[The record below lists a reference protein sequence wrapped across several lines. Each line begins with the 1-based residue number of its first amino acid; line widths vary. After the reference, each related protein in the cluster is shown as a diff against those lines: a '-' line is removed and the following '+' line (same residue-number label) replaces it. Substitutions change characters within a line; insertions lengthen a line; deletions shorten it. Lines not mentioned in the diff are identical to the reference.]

1 MAKPLHGRFFHGTEK
16 DADGNVIAGPRSW
29 EWVRSGYMTK
39 STEAYI
45 FAAQEQALTT
55 NAMRGKVFREVDE
68 NGDRVSAMCR
78 VCGEKTETVSHI
90 VGGCKV
96 LMGGPGTKRHDRVG
110 TRVHWELLRKY
121 GMECEPR
128 WYQHKPQSVHKNAS
142 GDVTIYWA
150 KKWNTTR
157 QLPHNTPDVVVK
169 DTKAKLWTIIDFAVP
184 LDHNIVTKQL
194 DKIERYHA
202 LGVEL
207 KSMYPGYRTK
217 EIPIVVGALGMI
229 PEGLPGYLRQL
240 GIPDIVGGLQKTALL
255 GTQRILKTV
264 LSH

>member
-1 MAKPLHGRFFHGTEK
+1 M
-16 DADGNVIAGPRSW
+16 
-29 EWVRSGYMTK
+29 
-39 STEAYI
+39 
-45 FAAQEQALTT
+45 
-55 NAMRGKVFREVDE
+55 
-68 NGDRVSAMCR
+68 
-78 VCGEKTETVSHI
+78 
-90 VGGCKV
+90 
-96 LMGGPGTKRHDRVG
+96 MGGPGTKRHDRVG

-207 KSMYPGYRTK
+207 KSMYPGYRAK

-240 GIPDIVGGLQKTALL
+240 GIPDIVGGLQKTALKIWK
-255 GTQRILKTV
+255 GMEKV
-264 LSH
+264 KGKV